1 MARQITLEKQITEIA
16 GEGTHKLQVWVS
28 EYEDI
33 DPNVFVWW
41 SKNPV
46 YDADDTEA
54 DDKEEYANV
63 ASVSC
68 LQEYPIDYPDQILPP
83 FYRKTYLDLTFR
95 SVDLLNQGM
104 QGIEDDVFSLLEMLN
119 YLDANEEQS
128 LVRITRSVIE
138 EQYIP

>member
-28 EYEDI
+28 EYQDM
-33 DPNVFVWW
+33 DPNVFVWQ

-46 YDADDTEA
+46 YDEDA
-54 DDKEEYANV
+54 DKEEYANV
-63 ASVSC
+63 ASVAC
-68 LQEYPIDYPDQILPP
+68 MQEYPIDYPDQILPP

-104 QGIEDDVFSLLEMLN
+104 QGIEDDVASLLEMLN
-119 YLDANEEQS
+119 YLDSNEEQS
-128 LVRITRSVIE
+128 LVYISGGSIE